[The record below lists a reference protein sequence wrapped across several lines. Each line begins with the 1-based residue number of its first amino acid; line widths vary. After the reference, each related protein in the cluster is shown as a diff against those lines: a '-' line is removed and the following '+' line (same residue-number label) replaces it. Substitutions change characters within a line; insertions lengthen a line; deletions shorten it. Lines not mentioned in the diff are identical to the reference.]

1 MKFENV
7 MQDVKF
13 HLFIIIII
21 ILMRISLGLTF
32 EKPIVEIH
40 C

>member
-13 HLFIIIII
+13 HLFIIII

-40 C
+40 Y